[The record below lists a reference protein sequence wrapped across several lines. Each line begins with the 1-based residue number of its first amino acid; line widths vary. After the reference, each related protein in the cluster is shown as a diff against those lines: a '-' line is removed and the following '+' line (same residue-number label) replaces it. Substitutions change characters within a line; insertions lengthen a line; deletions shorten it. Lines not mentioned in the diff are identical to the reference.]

1 MKQVIN
7 INYHGRIIPI
17 ELTAYDML
25 KNYTASLQLHF
36 KDEEGKE
43 EIINDIESR
52 ISELFQEQLSKGS
65 TCITE
70 NDVNAIIK
78 SMGKPEELESEPVI
92 NQTQSDNN
100 KQSEF
105 SSTHKRLYRDE
116 NNKLIGGVCSG
127 LANYFNIDIV
137 IVRIVFIILFF
148 SFGVGLIP
156 YIILWIAVPSSA
168 TKVIGS
174 LRKKLYRDT
183 DDKVVAGVCSGLAH
197 YFGVSVWIPRTL
209 FLLPILSMIFD
220 WNHFLFN
227 VSPSSFVI
235 YIIFWLVMPEAKT
248 TSEKLEMKGEKV
260 DMNSIQA
267 AINEEMKGVKERA
280 EKLGA
285 VAGEKIKDIRKDS
298 SSALKRFINVIIDVI
313 VFIVKFISYTT
324 LTLIGLA
331 LVIFLLAMTFAS
343 FVAVP
348 FKDFI
353 LNGFWQNSF
362 ALGTLLFFIIL
373 ATVGIIV
380 ALIKKIAGIKTKN
393 KWVTTTFIA
402 LWVLGWISLF
412 GLASTL
418 GNDFSKMSHRD
429 NNEKEVSITQP
440 INGKLIVKL
449 NKNPYFYDDKD
460 NDINFFEALDLFEDS
475 IFIDNVD
482 IKVLRSL
489 DDSFHVR
496 IVNSAHG
503 RTRFDADTTAAAMRI
518 NMTQKDSIFTI
529 DQGIFITKKQKFRNQ
544 QVAVLISVP
553 VGKRISL
560 PKSNSV
566 SNYDDNVWEF
576 QNWHNENALNQE
588 FEMTDEGLR
597 EMDKLDRLDKLDD
610 KINDR
615 LDELEKLDKI
625 DKLHKLDSLI
635 ETEKKIEQ
643 EKNQKG
649 AIQDSI

>member
-17 ELTAYDML
+17 EVAAYEML

-36 KDEEGKE
+36 KDEEGKD

-92 NQTQSDNN
+92 NQTQSEGN
-100 KQSEF
+100 KQTDN

-156 YIILWIAVPSSA
+156 YIILWVAVPSSA
-168 TKVIGS
+168 TKVLGS
-174 LRKKLYRDT
+174 MRKKLYRDT
-183 DDKVVAGVCSGLAH
+183 DDKVVAGVCRGLAH
-197 YFGVSVWIPRTL
+197 YFGISVWIPRTL
-209 FLLPILSMIFD
+209 FLLPILSMIFE

-227 VSPSSFVI
+227 VSPSSFII

-260 DMNSIQA
+260 DMNSIKNT
-267 AINEEMKGVKERA
+267 INEEMKGVKERA

-298 SSALKRFINVIIDVI
+298 SSALKRFVNVIIDII
-313 VFIVKFISYTT
+313 VFIVKFIAYTT
-324 LTLIGLA
+324 LTMIGLA

-343 FVAVP
+343 FVAIP

-362 ALGTLLFFIIL
+362 ALGALLFFIIL

-429 NNEKEVSITQP
+429 INEKEVSIMQP
-440 INGKLIVKL
+440 MNGQLIVKL

-489 DDSFHVR
+489 DDSFHIR

-518 NMTQKDSIFTI
+518 NMSQKDSVFTI

-566 SNYDDNVWEF
+566 SNYNDNVWEL
-576 QNWHNENALNQE
+576 QNWQNGKALNHE
-588 FEMTDEGLR
+588 FEMTPDGLR
-597 EMDKLDRLDKLDD
+597 AIEELGTDNIDDKIKDRLDKLDRLDKQ
-610 KINDR
+610 
-615 LDELEKLDKI
+615 
-625 DKLHKLDSLI
+625 DKLRKLDSLI
-635 ETEKKIEQ
+635 EMEKKIKQ
-643 EKNQKG
+643 EINQKG
-649 AIQDSI
+649 AVQDSI

>member
-17 ELTAYDML
+17 ELAAYELL
-25 KNYTASLQLHF
+25 KSYTASLQVHF
-36 KDEEGKE
+36 KDEEGKD

-52 ISELFQEQLSKGS
+52 ISELFQEQLSKGT

-70 NDVNAIIK
+70 NDVNAVIK

-92 NQTQSDNN
+92 NQTKSESN
-100 KQSEF
+100 KQLDS
-105 SSTHKRLYRDE
+105 SSTYKRLYRDE

-156 YIILWIAVPSSA
+156 YIILWVAVPSSA
-168 TKVIGS
+168 TKVLGS
-174 LRKKLYRDT
+174 MRKKLYRDT
-183 DDKVVAGVCSGLAH
+183 DEKVVAGVCSGLAH
-197 YFGVSVWIPRTL
+197 YFGISVWIPRTL
-209 FLLPILSMIFD
+209 FLLPILSMIFQ

-227 VSPSSFVI
+227 VSPSSFIV
-235 YIIFWLVMPEAKT
+235 YIILWLVMPEAKT

-260 DMNSIQA
+260 DMNSIQN

-285 VAGEKIKDIRKDS
+285 VAGEKMKYIRKDS
-298 SSALKRFINVIIDVI
+298 SSAFKRFVNVIIDII
-313 VFIVKFISYTT
+313 VFIVKFIAYTT
-324 LTLIGLA
+324 LTMIGLA

-362 ALGTLLFFIIL
+362 ALGTLLFFVIL

-429 NNEKEVSITQP
+429 NNEKVISITQP

-449 NKNPYFYDDKD
+449 NKNPYFYDGKD

-503 RTRFDADTTAAAMRI
+503 RTRLDADTTAAAMRI
-518 NMTQKDSIFTI
+518 NMSQKDSVFTF

-553 VGKRISL
+553 EGKRISL

-588 FEMTDEGLR
+588 FEMTPDGLR
-597 EMDKLDRLDKLDD
+597 TIEELGTDNIDDKIKDRLDKLDRLDKQ
-610 KINDR
+610 
-615 LDELEKLDKI
+615 
-625 DKLHKLDSLI
+625 DKLRKLDSLI
-635 ETEKKIEQ
+635 EMEKKIKQ
-643 EKNQKG
+643 EIDQKS
-649 AIQDSI
+649 IFHDSI

>member
-17 ELTAYDML
+17 ELAAYDML
-25 KNYTASLQLHF
+25 KIYTTSLQVHF
-36 KDEEGKE
+36 KDEEGKD

-78 SMGKPEELESEPVI
+78 SMGKPEELETETVI
-92 NQTQSDNN
+92 NNN
-100 KQSEF
+100 QSENSKQQDF

-116 NNKLIGGVCSG
+116 NNKLLGGVCAG
-127 LANYFNIDIV
+127 LANYLNIDIV
-137 IVRIVFIILFF
+137 VVRIIFIIL
-148 SFGVGLIP
+148 FGVGLIP
-156 YIILWIAVPSSA
+156 YLILWIAVPSSA
-168 TKVIGS
+168 TKEIGS
-174 LRKKLYRDT
+174 KRKKLYRDT
-183 DDKVVAGVCSGLAH
+183 DEKVVAGVCSGLSH
-197 YFGVSVWIPRTL
+197 YFGISVWIPRTL
-209 FLLPILSMIFD
+209 FLLPILSMIFE

-227 VSPSSFVI
+227 VSPSTFVI

-260 DMNSIQA
+260 DMNSIQN

-298 SSALKRFINVIIDVI
+298 SSLLKRFINVIIDIFVL
-313 VFIVKFISYTT
+313 FVKFIAYTT
-324 LTLIGLA
+324 LTMM
-331 LVIFLLAMTFAS
+331 VVFLLSITFAS
-343 FVAVP
+343 FVAIP

-362 ALGTLLFFIIL
+362 ALGILFFFVIL

-380 ALIKKIAGIKTKN
+380 SLIKKIAGIKTKN

-418 GNDFSKMSHRD
+418 GSDFSKVSHRD

-440 INGKLIVKL
+440 ANGKMIVNL
-449 NKNPYFYDDKD
+449 NKHPYFHDD
-460 NDINFFEALDLFEDS
+460 NDNSINFFEALDLFKDS
-475 IFIDNVD
+475 IYIDNVK
-482 IKVLRSL
+482 IKVIRSL

-496 IVNSAHG
+496 MVNSAHG
-503 RTRFDADTTAAAMRI
+503 RTRNAADTTAAAIKIR
-518 NMTQKDSIFTI
+518 TAQTDSIITI
-529 DQGIFITKKQKFRNQ
+529 DQGIYITKKQKFRNQ
-544 QVAVLISVP
+544 QVNVLISAP

-576 QNWHNENALNQE
+576 QNWHNGSKLNQE
-588 FEMTDEGLR
+588 FQMTDEGLR
-597 EMDKLDRLDKLDD
+597 PVEELDSMDRLDKMDTLDKLDRLDKLD
-610 KINDR
+610 
-615 LDELEKLDKI
+615 
-625 DKLHKLDSLI
+625 SLI
-635 ETEKKIEQ
+635 ELKKKLEQ
-643 EKNQKG
+643 EINKQEAVQK
-649 AIQDSI
+649 SV